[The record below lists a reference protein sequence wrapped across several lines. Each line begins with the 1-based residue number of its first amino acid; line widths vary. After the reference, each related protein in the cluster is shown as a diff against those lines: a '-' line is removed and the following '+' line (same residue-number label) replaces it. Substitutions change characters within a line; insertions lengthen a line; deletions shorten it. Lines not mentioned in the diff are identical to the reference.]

1 MAWQETLARLRL
13 AEFATS
19 TLMLVVSLII
29 SLAGLYQRD
38 LLVVAIPLDDG
49 KTVFVRD
56 PSVNLPS
63 SISKVRRRRRP
74 TMQWLIRTMV
84 AVPMYLAVILSYGIP
99 VLVHVLLQCKQRIA
113 HDTRDFF
120 LSLFV
125 SSAICQLATNIMKNL
140 AGRFR
145 PSFYSMCKWNTSV
158 VWDGVTNLCTDKHGE
173 TEGRKSFPSGHAS
186 TAFST
191 LFFLS
196 LYLLGRFHVV
206 ALHKYS
212 ATSTAGRHFLANV
225 KFFIAFLPTV
235 LAIWIAVTR
244 SMDNWHHYSDIAA
257 GAFIGIVSAVL
268 GYAYNYASLFKYKSS
283 GLPLET
289 YHEQKIAK
297 SDSHE

>member
-1 MAWQETLARLRL
+1 MAWQETMMRFRL

-19 TLMLVVSLII
+19 TLMLVISLVI

-38 LLVVAIPLDDG
+38 LLVVTIPLGNG

-56 PSVNLPS
+56 PSVNLP
-63 SISKVRRRRRP
+63 
-74 TMQWLIRTMV
+74 MLDQQ
-84 AVPMYLAVILSYGIP
+84 VPMYLAVILSYGIP
-99 VLVHVLLQCKQRIA
+99 VIAHVVLQCKQRID

-125 SSAICQLATNIMKNL
+125 SSAICQLATNILKVL

-145 PSFYSMCKWNTSV
+145 PSFYSMCKWDTTA
-158 VWDGVTNLCTDKHGE
+158 VWDGSANLCTDKHAE
-173 TEGRKSFPSGHAS
+173 TEGRKSFPSGHSS

-196 LYLLGRFHVV
+196 LYLLGRFQVV

-212 ATSTAGRHFLANV
+212 ANAMAGRHSLANI
-225 KFFIAFLPTV
+225 KFFIALLPTV
-235 LAIWIAVTR
+235 LAMWIAVTR

-268 GYAYNYASLFKYKSS
+268 AYAYNYGSLFKYKSS

-289 YHEQKIAK
+289 YYEQKIAK
-297 SDSHE
+297 SDSRVAPLTAA